1 MAKPTNQSKG
11 RGSAISTLVV
21 AAIGAVLV
29 TLVAGTFVYDNTKRL
44 SAANAWVQHTQDV
57 LSALQRASLL
67 TERAEYRS
75 QLYLLTGDDDQVNRA
90 RTSAN
95 SLVTSA
101 AHIRS
106 LVIDNADQVRNADTL
121 ASNAQELAKTLDGLD
136 RKGQVPEILIQRC
149 QATISLMN
157 DREQSLLKERDQGSQ
172 RSFLTSVTSEGIA
185 IALWL
190 LTSLVLFAFLLRDAI
205 QRYRT
210 EEHTAL
216 TNDHLAE
223 SVKALEDRAHE
234 SRLLTAARDE
244 LQLCVDI
251 QQLYRSAA
259 RSFSLLLPET
269 TGCLCIIN
277 NSRHS
282 VEVVASWGETTV
294 TDFSPPEVCC
304 GLRSGQVRWRQPGVS
319 EIHCAHFAAEPPADY
334 LCYPIVARG
343 DTLGILYLQCED
355 FAAVH
360 SVNLRLDGLRQ
371 LVQITAMA
379 IAGLNLQTKLE
390 NQSIRDAL
398 TGLFN
403 RHFMQLSLERELSRA
418 ARKKQT
424 LAVLM
429 IDVDHFKQF
438 NDTHGHA
445 AGDAV
450 LKAVAQS
457 LQAAIRAEDVA
468 CRYGGEEFT
477 LLLPD
482 MTPAAA
488 YERADALLHAVS
500 RLHVAFGVQTFSDMT
515 ISIGIALYPA
525 DGSTAEVLL
534 RRADKALY
542 HSKRQGRN
550 QVSLYEDLPVEQ

>member
-1 MAKPTNQSKG
+1 MVKSNSRIPGK
-11 RGSAISTLVV
+11 RSALATLVV

-29 TLVAGTFVYDNTKRL
+29 TVVAGSFVYSNTKRL
-44 SAANAWVQHTQDV
+44 SAANAWVQHSQDV

-75 QLYLLTGDDDQVNRA
+75 HLYLLTGDEDQINRA
-90 RTSAN
+90 RSSAN
-95 SLVTSA
+95 LVVTSA
-101 AHIRS
+101 ARLRA
-106 LVIDNADQVRNADTL
+106 LVADNADQVRNADAL
-121 ASNAQELAKTLDGLD
+121 AANAQDLSRALNAFNRGS
-136 RKGQVPEILIQRC
+136 QIPEIQIQRC

-157 DREQSLLKERDQGSQ
+157 DREQLLLKERDQGTQ
-172 RSFLTSVTSEGIA
+172 RSFFTSVTTEGIA

-190 LTSLVLFAFLLRDAI
+190 ITSLVLFYFLLRDAI
-205 QRYRT
+205 RRQRS
-210 EEHTAL
+210 EQQTAL
-216 TNDHLAE
+216 TNEHLAQ
-223 SVKALEDRAHE
+223 SVKALEDRAFE

-251 QQLYRSAA
+251 HQLYQSAA
-259 RSFSLLLPET
+259 RSFSLLLPKT
-269 TGCLCIIN
+269 SGCLCMIN

-282 VEVVASWGETTV
+282 AEVVSSWGETSV

-304 GLRSGQVRWRQPGVS
+304 GLRSGQERWRQPGLS
-319 EIHCAHFAAEPPADY
+319 EIHCAHFAAQPPEYY

-343 DTLGILYLQCED
+343 DTLGILYIQCENA
-355 FAAVH
+355 AAVQ
-360 SVNLRLDGLRQ
+360 SVNERMDGLRQ
-371 LVQITAMA
+371 LVQISAMA
-379 IAGLNLQTKLE
+379 IAALNLQTRLE

-429 IDVDHFKQF
+429 IDADHFKQF

-445 AGDAV
+445 AGDAI
-450 LKAVAQS
+450 LKAIANA
-457 LQAAIRAEDVA
+457 LQAGVRTEDVA

-477 LLLPD
+477 VLLPD
-482 MTPAAA
+482 VTPAVAF
-488 YERADALLHAVS
+488 ERAESMLQAIAH
-500 RLHVAFGVQTFSDMT
+500 LHVVFGVQTFTDLT
-515 ISIGIALYPA
+515 VSIGIALYPA
-525 DGSTAEVLL
+525 DGTTAEVLL
-534 RRADKALY
+534 RHADKALY
-542 HSKRQGRN
+542 HSKRNGRN